1 MQVVERV
8 LTLLGQ
14 TVERALTGHSEFRF
28 TTSEFQETACVGDH
42 IQARMVMREVQAE
55 LASTFG
61 MRLSEPVLLDLGRPP
76 ALGWKATVV
85 GAGGHIGRYT
95 PGWLGER
102 RIHRIV
108 IVPGLPR
115 PRFRGVVAHEL
126 VHAWQAE
133 RGILRRSRGLR
144 EGMARWV
151 EYHVLLRT
159 GWDKEARRLLKLRR
173 FFVGRSW
180 RDILK
185 HEEKYGREATLRWLR
200 ALDGE
205 HPGPESEEP

>member
-1 MQVVERV
+1 MRVVERV

-14 TVERALTGHSEFRF
+14 TVERVLTGHSEFRF
-28 TTSEFQETACVGDH
+28 TTSEFHETALVGDR
-42 IQARMVMREVQAE
+42 IQARMVLREVQAE

-61 MRLSEPVLLDLGRPP
+61 LSLREPVLLDLERPA

-85 GAGGHIGRYT
+85 GAGGHIGRYA
-95 PGWLGER
+95 PRWLGER

-115 PRFRGVVAHEL
+115 ARFRGVVAHEL
-126 VHAWQAE
+126 VHAWQTE
-133 RGILRRSRGLR
+133 RGVLRRSRGLR

-151 EYHVLLRT
+151 EYHVLLRA
-159 GWDKEARRLLKLRR
+159 GLHQEAGRLTRLRR

-185 HEEKYGREATLRWLR
+185 HEEVHGREATLRWLR

-205 HPGPESEEP
+205 GPELEGT